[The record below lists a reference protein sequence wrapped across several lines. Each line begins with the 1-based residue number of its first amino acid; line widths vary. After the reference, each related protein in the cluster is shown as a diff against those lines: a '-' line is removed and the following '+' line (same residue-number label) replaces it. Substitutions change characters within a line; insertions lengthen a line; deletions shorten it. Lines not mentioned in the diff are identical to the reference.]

1 MLLGIVLTVTGFSF
15 FSASVTKSNWSGK
28 KNIFAYILD
37 VVGVFLNIWSISF
50 SLLLVG
56 ISRSKF
62 GYLFFSGND
71 RYFIEKV
78 YIFS

>member
-15 FSASVTKSNWSGK
+15 FSPSVTKSNWRGK

-37 VVGVFLNIWSISF
+37 AVGVFLNIWI
-50 SLLLVG
+50 LYIIACR